1 MRAFQ
6 ERSRPQLPRCFPP
19 WWSPVIGETTF
30 YQRTQPLACP
40 NLIARSIL
48 WPATVLAPHSIS
60 AMHTC
65 VRSLRKRSKWTL
77 SQVAIIVCCFAV
89 SVGQQKPP
97 TSSPGALREFPL
109 VLQQSIE
116 SGKAMIGTKVQAKL
130 AVATMFEGT
139 VIPRNA
145 VFSGVVI
152 ESNAKSAKE
161 PAKLA
166 IRMETAE
173 WKHGSSS
180 MMAYLLPLY
189 YPTTTQNFG
198 DASQASGP
206 TASDG
211 GQGSSSESP
220 MSHQSFPSNESQA
233 AIPEISTTSNR
244 PVQIKNVTVALADE
258 GGAALVSEH
267 SNIKLFKLTTYVFA
281 AREPK
286 AK

>member
-1 MRAFQ
+1 MA
-6 ERSRPQLPRCFPP
+6 SD
-19 WWSPVIGETTF
+19 S
-30 YQRTQPLACP
+30 
-40 NLIARSIL
+40 
-48 WPATVLAPHSIS
+48 ATLHTRFS
-60 AMHTC
+60 AMYTF
-65 VRSLRKRSKWTL
+65 VRSLGKRSKWTL
-77 SQVAIIVCCFAV
+77 SQLAIIGFCFAA
-89 SVGQQKPP
+89 SMGQQKPP
-97 TSSPGALREFPL
+97 TSSSRPLHEFPL
-109 VLQQSIE
+109 ILQQSIE
-116 SGKAMIGTKVQAKL
+116 SGKAIIGTKVQAKL

-152 ESNAKSAKE
+152 ESTPKSAKE

-180 MMAYLLPLY
+180 ITAYLLPLY
-189 YPTTTQNFG
+189 YPATTQSVPNFG
-198 DASQASGP
+198 DAPQESGP
-206 TASDG
+206 NTPDG
-211 GQGSSSESP
+211 VGEHSSSESP
-220 MSHQSFPSNESQA
+220 MRHQSFPTDGSQS
-233 AIPEISTTSNR
+233 AIPEFSTTSNR

-281 AREPK
+281 ARETR

>member
-1 MRAFQ
+1 
-6 ERSRPQLPRCFPP
+6 
-19 WWSPVIGETTF
+19 
-30 YQRTQPLACP
+30 
-40 NLIARSIL
+40 
-48 WPATVLAPHSIS
+48 
-60 AMHTC
+60 MHTC
-65 VRSLRKRSKWTL
+65 LRSLGTRSKWTL
-77 SQVAIIVCCFAV
+77 SQVAIIGCCFAV

-97 TSSPGALREFPL
+97 TSSSDALHEFPL

-116 SGKAMIGTKVQAKL
+116 SGKAKIGTKVQAKL
-130 AVATMFEGT
+130 AVATMFDGT

-152 ESNAKSAKE
+152 ESIPKSAKE
-161 PAKLA
+161 PAKIA

-189 YPTTTQNFG
+189 YPATTQAMQNFE
-198 DASQASGP
+198 ASQESGP
-206 TASDG
+206 TSNGA
-211 GQGSSSESP
+211 QGSSSESP
-220 MSHQSFPSNESQA
+220 TSHQSFPSNESQA

-244 PVQIKNVTVALADE
+244 PVQIKNVTVALADD
-258 GGAALVSEH
+258 GGAALVSQH

-281 AREPK
+281 AREPQ

>member
-1 MRAFQ
+1 MD
-6 ERSRPQLPRCFPP
+6 
-19 WWSPVIGETTF
+19 TF
-30 YQRTQPLACP
+30 
-40 NLIARSIL
+40 
-48 WPATVLAPHSIS
+48 
-60 AMHTC
+60 
-65 VRSLRKRSKWTL
+65 VRSLGKRSKWTL
-77 SQVAIIVCCFAV
+77 SQVAIIGCCFAV
-89 SVGQQKPP
+89 SMGQQKPP
-97 TSSPGALREFPL
+97 SSSPGALHEFPL

-116 SGKAMIGTKVQAKL
+116 SGKAKIGTKVQAKL

-152 ESNAKSAKE
+152 ESTPKSAKE

-189 YPTTTQNFG
+189 YPTTTQAMQNFG
-198 DASQASGP
+198 DASQESG
-206 TASDG
+206 TTSKGAQDSN
-211 GQGSSSESP
+211 SESP

-233 AIPEISTTSNR
+233 GIPEIATTSKR

-281 AREPK
+281 ARETR

>member
-1 MRAFQ
+1 M
-6 ERSRPQLPRCFPP
+6 
-19 WWSPVIGETTF
+19 G
-30 YQRTQPLACP
+30 
-40 NLIARSIL
+40 
-48 WPATVLAPHSIS
+48 
-60 AMHTC
+60 
-65 VRSLRKRSKWTL
+65 
-77 SQVAIIVCCFAV
+77 
-89 SVGQQKPP
+89 QKPP
-97 TSSPGALREFPL
+97 TSSSGALREFPL

-116 SGKAMIGTKVQAKL
+116 SGKAKIGTKVQAKL

-139 VIPRNA
+139 IIPRNA

-152 ESNAKSAKE
+152 ESTPKSPKE
-161 PAKLA
+161 PAKIA

-189 YPTTTQNFG
+189 YPTTTQAMQNFG
-198 DASQASGP
+198 DASQESGP
-206 TASDG
+206 TSNGA
-211 GQGSSSESP
+211 QGSSSESP
-220 MSHQSFPSNESQA
+220 MSHQSFPSNESAA

-281 AREPK
+281 AREPQ
-286 AK
+286 AR